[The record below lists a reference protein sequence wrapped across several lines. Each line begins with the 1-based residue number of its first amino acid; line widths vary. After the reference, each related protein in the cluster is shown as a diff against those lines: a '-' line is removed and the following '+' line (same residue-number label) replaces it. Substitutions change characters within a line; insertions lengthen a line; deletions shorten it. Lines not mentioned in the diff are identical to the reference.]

1 MMMSL
6 RPKDARRLSILRFPS
21 FPFRLSLAAVA
32 LTISALSTLLAQTT
46 PRLSEADLPSAVR
59 EEVERRAQREAFS
72 GAVLI
77 AKQERPLVSAAYGLA
92 DRERQVANTVN
103 TRFRLGS
110 MNKMFTAVAIL
121 SLVEAGK
128 VALDDPLGK
137 HLPDYPE
144 PAVRSKVTLRH
155 LLMHT
160 GGTGDIFGPQFF
172 EKRLAL
178 RTHRDYLALYGTRT
192 LLFEP
197 GAEWRYSNY
206 GYVLL
211 GAIIERVSGRSYYE
225 YVRDRVYSRAGMTN
239 TGSEPEDTVVLDRAV
254 GYTKRVSGQT
264 WASNVDTLPY
274 RGMAAGGGYSTTTD
288 LLRFASALTSNRLLK
303 AEHTASLLAAP
314 AATPVGSYGLG
325 FMDRDFNGVRA
336 FGHGGGA
343 PGMNGELLIFPS
355 GYVVVVLAN
364 MDPPAA
370 TEVARFIAT
379 RLPAK

>member
-1 MMMSL
+1 M
-6 RPKDARRLSILRFPS
+6 RILSFRVRILWC
-21 FPFRLSLAAVA
+21 LAVMA
-32 LTISALSTLLAQTT
+32 LTVSAFPTARGQTT
-46 PRLSEADLPSAVR
+46 TAPPSEAEFVATVR
-59 EEVERRAQREAFS
+59 AELDRRVKSDSFS
-72 GAVLI
+72 GAVLV
-77 AKQERPLVSAAYGLA
+77 AKEGRPIVSEAYGLA
-92 DRERQVANTVN
+92 DRDRQVANTVN

-144 PAVRSKVTLRH
+144 PDVRSKVTLRH
-155 LLMHT
+155 LLNHT
-160 GGTGDIFGPQFF
+160 GGTGDIFGPQFS

-178 RTHRDYLALYGTRT
+178 RTHGDYLALYGTRK

-206 GYVLL
+206 GFVLL

-225 YVRDRVYSRAGMTN
+225 YVRDHVYAPAGMTS
-239 TGSEPEDTVVLDRAV
+239 TGSEPEDAQVAERSV
-254 GYTKRVSGQT
+254 GYTKRETGQT
-264 WASNVDTLPY
+264 WASNVNTLPY

-288 LLRFASALTSNRLLK
+288 LLRFATALTSNRLLK
-303 AEHTASLLAAP
+303 AEHTASLMATKV
-314 AATPVGSYGLG
+314 ATPMGGSYGLG
-325 FMDRDFNGVRA
+325 FMERDFNGVRA

-355 GYVVVVLAN
+355 GYVVIVLAN

>member
-1 MMMSL
+1 MGAAYAGRLPIHRSL
-6 RPKDARRLSILRFPS
+6 TLIP
-21 FPFRLSLAAVA
+21 LAAVA
-32 LTISALSTLLAQTT
+32 LTASTLATLLGQTTT
-46 PRLSEADLPSAVR
+46 PRLPEKELVATVG
-59 EEVERRAQREAFS
+59 EELDRRTQRDAFS

-77 AKQERPLVSAAYGLA
+77 ATQGRPLFSAAYGLA
-92 DRERQVANTVN
+92 DRERQVGNTVN

-121 SLVEAGK
+121 SLVETGK

-144 PAVRSKVTLRH
+144 PEVRSKVTVRH
-155 LLMHT
+155 LLTHT
-160 GGTGDIFGPQFF
+160 GGTGDIFSPQFF

-178 RTHRDYLALYGTRT
+178 RAHADYLALYGTRK

-211 GAIIERVSGRSYYE
+211 GAIIERVSGRSYYD
-225 YVRDRVYSRAGMTN
+225 YVRDRVYKRAGMAS
-239 TGSEPEDTVVLDRAV
+239 TGSEPEDTQVPGRAV
-254 GYTKRVSGQT
+254 GYTKRGAGRGWV
-264 WASNVDTLPY
+264 SNVNTLPY
-274 RGMAAGGGYSTTTD
+274 RGMAAGGGYSTTAD
-288 LLRFASALTSNRLLK
+288 LLRFATALTSNQLLK
-303 AEHTASLLAAP
+303 AEHTASLMTAKVAAP
-314 AATPVGSYGLG
+314 GGSYGLG
-325 FMDRDFNGVRA
+325 FMERDFNGVRA

-370 TEVARFIAT
+370 TDIARFIAA

>member
-1 MMMSL
+1 
-6 RPKDARRLSILRFPS
+6 
-21 FPFRLSLAAVA
+21 
-32 LTISALSTLLAQTT
+32 
-46 PRLSEADLPSAVR
+46 
-59 EEVERRAQREAFS
+59 
-72 GAVLI
+72 
-77 AKQERPLVSAAYGLA
+77 
-92 DRERQVANTVN
+92 
-103 TRFRLGS
+103 

-121 SLVEAGK
+121 SLVEAGR

-144 PAVRSKVTLRH
+144 PTVRSRVTLRH

-160 GGTGDIFGPQFF
+160 GGTGDIFGPQFW
-172 EKRLAL
+172 EQRRAL
-178 RTHRDYLALYGTRT
+178 RTHGDYLALYGTRK

-211 GAIIERVSGRSYYE
+211 GAIIERVSGRSYYD
-225 YVRDRVYSRAGMTN
+225 YVRDRVYAPAGMSS
-239 TGSEPEDTVVLDRAV
+239 TGSEPEDTPVPGRAV
-254 GYTKRVSGQT
+254 GYTKRGPGET

-288 LLRFASALTSNRLLK
+288 LRRFATALTSNQLLK
-303 AEHTASLLAAP
+303 AEHTASLMSAKV
-314 AATPVGSYGLG
+314 ATPGGSYGLG
-325 FMDRDFNGVRA
+325 FMERDFNGVRA
-336 FGHGGGA
+336 LGHGGGA

-370 TEVARFIAT
+370 TEIARFIAA

>member
-1 MMMSL
+1 M
-6 RPKDARRLSILRFPS
+6 AF
-21 FPFRLSLAAVA
+21 
-32 LTISALSTLLAQTT
+32 ALSAPLAQTT
-46 PRLSEADLPSAVR
+46 PRLAAADLVAAAR
-59 EEVERRAQREAFS
+59 EEVERRAQRDAFS

-77 AKQERPLVSAAYGLA
+77 AKGERPVMSAAYGLA

-121 SLVEAGK
+121 SFVEAGK
-128 VALDDPLGK
+128 VALDDPLGR

-144 PAVRSKVTLRH
+144 PEVRSKVTVRH

-160 GGTGDIFGPQFF
+160 GGTGDIFSPQFF
-172 EKRLAL
+172 EKRLSL
-178 RTHRDYLALYGTRT
+178 RTHGDYLELYGTRP

-211 GAIIERVSGRSYYE
+211 GAIIERVSGRGYYE
-225 YVRDRVYSRAGMTN
+225 YVRDRVYARAGMSS
-239 TGSEPEDTVVLDRAV
+239 TGSEPEDTPVPERSV
-254 GYTKRVSGQT
+254 GYTKRGSGQT
-264 WASNVDTLPY
+264 WVSNVNTLPY

-288 LLRFASALTSNRLLK
+288 LLRFANALTSNRLLK
-303 AEHTASLLAAP
+303 AEHTASLMAAAVP
-314 AATPVGSYGLG
+314 AAGGSYGLG
-325 FMDRDFNGVRA
+325 FMGRDFNGVRA

-370 TEVARFIAT
+370 TEVARFIAA
-379 RLPAK
+379 RLPVK

>member
-1 MMMSL
+1 V
-6 RPKDARRLSILRFPS
+6 RAI
-21 FPFRLSLAAVA
+21 AAAALVA
-32 LTISALSTLLAQTT
+32 SALSTLLAQTT
-46 PRLSEADLPSAVR
+46 PRLSEADLVSTVR
-59 EEVERRAQREAFS
+59 EEVERRVQRDAFS

-77 AKQERPLVSAAYGLA
+77 AKGERPLLSAAYGLA

-110 MNKMFTAVAIL
+110 MNKMFTAVATL

-144 PAVRSKVTLRH
+144 PEVRSKVTVRH

-160 GGTGDIFGPQFF
+160 GGTGDIFGPQFW

-211 GAIIERVSGRSYYE
+211 GAIIERVSGRGYYD
-225 YVRDRVYSRAGMTN
+225 YVRDRVYAPAGMTS
-239 TGSEPEDTVVLDRAV
+239 TGSEPEDTPVPERAV
-254 GYTKRVSGQT
+254 GYTKRGSGQT
-264 WASNVDTLPY
+264 WASNVNTLPY
-274 RGMAAGGGYSTTTD
+274 RGMAAGGGYSTTAD
-288 LLRFASALTSNRLLK
+288 LLRFATALTANRLLK
-303 AEHTASLLAAP
+303 GVHTASLT
-314 AATPVGSYGLG
+314 AATVVTPGGRYGLG
-325 FMDRDFNGVRA
+325 FMERDFNGVRA

-355 GYVVVVLAN
+355 DYVLVVLAN

-370 TEVARFIAT
+370 TEVARFIAA

>member
-1 MMMSL
+1 MSL
-6 RPKDARRLSILRFPS
+6 RPIL
-21 FPFRLSLAAVA
+21 LSLAAVA
-32 LTISALSTLLAQTT
+32 LTASTLSTLFGQTT
-46 PRLSEADLPSAVR
+46 TSRVSETDLVTTVR
-59 EEVERRAQREAFS
+59 EELERRARRDAFS

-77 AKQERPLVSAAYGLA
+77 AREGRPLVSAAYGLA
-92 DRERQVANTVN
+92 DRDRQVTNTV
-103 TRFRLGS
+103 TTQFRLGS
-110 MNKMFTAVAIL
+110 MNKMFTAVAVL

-137 HLPDYPE
+137 HLPEYPE
-144 PAVRSKVTLRH
+144 PEVRSKVTLRH

-160 GGTGDIFGPQFF
+160 GGTGDIFSPQFF

-178 RTHRDYLALYGTRT
+178 RTHGDYLALYGTRK

-211 GAIIERVSGRSYYE
+211 GSVIERVSGRNYYD
-225 YVRDRVYSRAGMTN
+225 YVRDRVYAPAGMTS
-239 TGSEPEDTVVLDRAV
+239 TGSEPEETQVPQRAV
-254 GYTKRVSGQT
+254 GYTKRGSGQT
-264 WASNVDTLPY
+264 WAPNVNTLPY
-274 RGMAAGGGYSTTTD
+274 RGMAAGGGYSTTAD
-288 LLRFASALTSNRLLK
+288 LLRFATALTSNRLLK

-314 AATPVGSYGLG
+314 VATSVGSYGLG
-325 FMDRDFNGVRA
+325 FMERDFNGLRA

-343 PGMNGELLIFPS
+343 PGMNGELLILPS

-370 TEVARFIAT
+370 TEVARFIAA
-379 RLPAK
+379 RLRVK

>member
-1 MMMSL
+1 MLM
-6 RPKDARRLSILRFPS
+6 R
-21 FPFRLSLAAVA
+21 LAAVA
-32 LTISALSTLLAQTT
+32 LTASTLSTLLGQTT
-46 PRLSEADLPSAVR
+46 TSRPPESELVATVG
-59 EEVERRAQREAFS
+59 EELGRRTQRDAFS

-77 AKQERPLVSAAYGLA
+77 ATQGRPLLSAAYGLA
-92 DRERQVANTVN
+92 DRERQAANTVN

-144 PAVRSKVTLRH
+144 PEVRAKVTLRH

-160 GGTGDIFGPQFF
+160 GGTGDIFSPQFF
-172 EKRLAL
+172 ERRLAL
-178 RTHRDYLALYGTRT
+178 RTHGDYLALYGTRK

-197 GAEWRYSNY
+197 GTEWRYSNY

-211 GAIIERVSGRSYYE
+211 GAIIERVSGRSYYD
-225 YVRDRVYSRAGMTN
+225 YVRDRVYARAGMTS
-239 TGSEPEDTVVLDRAV
+239 TGSEPEDTHVPERAV
-254 GYTKRVSGQT
+254 GYTKRESGQT
-264 WASNVDTLPY
+264 WASNVNTLPY

-288 LLRFASALTSNRLLK
+288 LLRFATALTSNQLLK

-314 AATPVGSYGLG
+314 VTTPVGSYGLG
-325 FMDRDFNGVRA
+325 FMERDFNGVRA

-370 TEVARFIAT
+370 TEVARFIAA

>member
-1 MMMSL
+1 M
-6 RPKDARRLSILRFPS
+6 RAR
-21 FPFRLSLAAVA
+21 AAVA
-32 LTISALSTLLAQTT
+32 LTVAALPALVAQTT
-46 PRLSEADLPSAVR
+46 PRLSQADLVTTVR
-59 EEVERRAQREAFS
+59 EEVERRVQREAFS

-77 AKQERPLVSAAYGLA
+77 AKGERPLLSAAYGLA
-92 DRERQVANTVN
+92 DRERQVANTLN

-144 PAVRSKVTLRH
+144 PEVRSKVTVRH

-160 GGTGDIFGPQFF
+160 GGTGDIFGPQFS
-172 EKRLAL
+172 EKRLSL
-178 RTHRDYLALYGTRT
+178 RTHGDYIALYGTRK

-225 YVRDRVYSRAGMTN
+225 YVRDRVYAPAGMSS
-239 TGSEPEDTVVLDRAV
+239 TGSEPEDTPVPGRSV
-254 GYTKRVSGQT
+254 GYTKRGSGQT
-264 WASNVDTLPY
+264 WASNVNSLPY

-288 LLRFASALTSNRLLK
+288 LLRFATALTSNRLLK
-303 AEHTASLLAAP
+303 AEHTASLLATTVP
-314 AATPVGSYGLG
+314 TPGGSYGLG
-325 FMDRDFNGVRA
+325 FMERDFNGVRA

-355 GYVVVVLAN
+355 GYAVVVLAN
-364 MDPPAA
+364 IDPPAA
-370 TEVARFIAT
+370 TEVARFIAA
-379 RLPAK
+379 RLPVK

>member
-1 MMMSL
+1 MISRFRIL
-6 RPKDARRLSILRFPS
+6 VSI
-21 FPFRLSLAAVA
+21 AAVA
-32 LTISALSTLLAQTT
+32 LTASAVSTLIGQTAT
-46 PRLSEADLPSAVR
+46 PRLTEADLVATVR
-59 EEVERRAQREAFS
+59 EELERRVQRDAFS

-77 AKQERPLVSAAYGLA
+77 AHQGRPLVSAPYGLA
-92 DRERQVANTVN
+92 DRERKVANTVN
-103 TRFRLGS
+103 TRFRIGS

-121 SLVEAGK
+121 TLVEAGK

-144 PAVRSKVTLRH
+144 PEVRSKVTLRH

-160 GGTGDIFGPQFF
+160 GGTGDIFGPQFS
-172 EKRLAL
+172 EKRLTL
-178 RTHRDYLALYGTRT
+178 RTHGDYLALYGTRK
-192 LLFEP
+192 LLVEP

-211 GAIIERVSGRSYYE
+211 GAVIERVSGRIYYE
-225 YVRDRVYSRAGMTN
+225 YVSDHVYGPAGMSR
-239 TGSEPEDTVVLDRAV
+239 TGSEPENTQVPERSV
-254 GYTKRVSGQT
+254 GYTKRGSGQT

-274 RGMAAGGGYSTTTD
+274 RGMAAGGGYSTTPD
-288 LLRFASALTSNRLLK
+288 LLRFATALTSNRLLK
-303 AEHTASLLAAP
+303 AEHTASLLATKV
-314 AATPVGSYGLG
+314 ATPGGSYGLG
-325 FMDRDFNGVRA
+325 FMERDFNGLRA

-364 MDPPAA
+364 LDPPAA
-370 TEVARFIAT
+370 TEVARFIGA

>member
-1 MMMSL
+1 MIHVL
-6 RPKDARRLSILRFPS
+6 HPRIL
-21 FPFRLSLAAVA
+21 LSLTAFA
-32 LTISALSTLLAQTT
+32 LTASVLSTLLAQGP
-46 PRLSEADLPSAVR
+46 PRLPETDLVATVR
-59 EEVERRAQREAFS
+59 EELERRAQRDAFS

-77 AKQERPLVSAAYGLA
+77 AKQGQPLVSAAYGLA

-137 HLPDYPE
+137 HLPDYPQRE
-144 PAVRSKVTLRH
+144 VRSKVTLRH

-160 GGTGDIFGPQFF
+160 GGTGDIFSPQFF

-178 RTHRDYLALYGTRT
+178 RTHGDYLALYGTRA

-211 GAIIERVSGRSYYE
+211 GAIIERVSGRSYYD
-225 YVRDRVYSRAGMTN
+225 YVREHVYTPAGMTS
-239 TGSEPEDTVVLDRAV
+239 TGAEPEDTQVPGRSV
-254 GYTKRVSGQT
+254 GYTKRGSPQT
-264 WASNVDTLPY
+264 WAPNVNTLPY
-274 RGMAAGGGYSTTTD
+274 RGMAAGGGYSTTSD
-288 LLRFASALTSNRLLK
+288 LLRFATALTSNRLLK
-303 AEHTASLLAAP
+303 AERTASLLATTV
-314 AATPVGSYGLG
+314 ATPRGRYGLG
-325 FMDRDFNGVRA
+325 FMEQDVNGVRA

-370 TEVARFIAT
+370 TQVSRFIAA
-379 RLPAK
+379 RLPVK

>member
-1 MMMSL
+1 V
-6 RPKDARRLSILRFPS
+6 RA
-21 FPFRLSLAAVA
+21 LAAVA
-32 LTISALSTLLAQTT
+32 LAASALSTLLAQTAT
-46 PRLSEADLPSAVR
+46 PQPTADLRATVR
-59 EEVERRAQREAFS
+59 EEVERRAQRDIFS

-77 AKQERPLVSAAYGLA
+77 AQRERPLFSAAYGLA
-92 DRERQVANTVN
+92 DRERHVANTVN

-110 MNKMFTAVAIL
+110 MNKMFTAVAML

-144 PAVRSKVTLRH
+144 PEVRSTVTLRH

-160 GGTGDIFGPQFF
+160 GGTGDIFGPQFW

-178 RTHRDYLALYGTRT
+178 RTHADYLVLYGTRT

-211 GAIIERVSGRSYYE
+211 GAIIERVSGRSYYD
-225 YVRDRVYSRAGMTN
+225 YVRDRVYAPAGMTS
-239 TGSEPEDTVVLDRAV
+239 TGSEPEDTRVPDRAV
-254 GYTKRVSGQT
+254 GYTKRGSGQT
-264 WASNVDTLPY
+264 WASNVHTLPY

-288 LLRFASALTSNRLLK
+288 LLRFATALTSNRLLNAK
-303 AEHTASLLAAP
+303 HTASLMATTV
-314 AATPVGSYGLG
+314 ATPGGTYGLG
-325 FMDRDFNGVRA
+325 FMGRDYNGVRA

-370 TEVARFIAT
+370 TEIARFIAA
-379 RLPAK
+379 RIPAK

>member
-1 MMMSL
+1 MGEEL
-6 RPKDARRLSILRFPS
+6 GRR
-21 FPFRLSLAAVA
+21 
-32 LTISALSTLLAQTT
+32 T
-46 PRLSEADLPSAVR
+46 
-59 EEVERRAQREAFS
+59 QRDAFS

-77 AKQERPLVSAAYGLA
+77 AKEERTLFSSAYGLA
-92 DRERQVANTVN
+92 DRERQVANTVD

-121 SLVEAGK
+121 SLVETGK

-144 PAVRSKVTLRH
+144 PEVRSKVTVRH
-155 LLMHT
+155 LLTHT
-160 GGTGDIFGPQFF
+160 GGTGDIFSPQFF

-178 RTHRDYLALYGTRT
+178 RTHGDYLALYGERK
-192 LLFEP
+192 LLFDP

-211 GAIIERVSGRSYYE
+211 GAIIERVSGRSYYD
-225 YVRDRVYSRAGMTN
+225 YVRDRVYAPAGMSS
-239 TGSEPEDTVVLDRAV
+239 TGSEPEDTLVPRRAV
-254 GYTKRVSGQT
+254 GYTKRGSGQT
-264 WASNVDTLPY
+264 WASNVNTLPY
-274 RGMAAGGGYSTTTD
+274 RGMAAGGGYSTTAD
-288 LLRFASALTSNRLLK
+288 LLRFAAALTANRLLQ
-303 AEHTASLLAAP
+303 AQHTASLTAAP
-314 AATPVGSYGLG
+314 MATPVGSYGLG
-325 FMDRDFNGVRA
+325 FMTREFNGVRG

-370 TEVARFIAT
+370 TEMARFIAA
-379 RLPAK
+379 RVSR

>member
-1 MMMSL
+1 
-6 RPKDARRLSILRFPS
+6 
-21 FPFRLSLAAVA
+21 
-32 LTISALSTLLAQTT
+32 
-46 PRLSEADLPSAVR
+46 
-59 EEVERRAQREAFS
+59 
-72 GAVLI
+72 VLI
-77 AKQERPLVSAAYGLA
+77 AKGERPLLSAAYGLA

-137 HLPDYPE
+137 HLPDYPASE
-144 PAVRSKVTLRH
+144 VRSKVTLRH

-160 GGTGDIFGPQFF
+160 GGTGDIFGPQFS

-178 RTHRDYLALYGTRT
+178 RTHADYVALYGTRT

-225 YVRDRVYSRAGMTN
+225 YVRDRVYAPAGMSS
-239 TGSEPEDTVVLDRAV
+239 TGSEPEDTQVPERSV
-254 GYTKRVSGQT
+254 GYTKRGSGQT
-264 WASNVDTLPY
+264 WASNVNTLPY
-274 RGMAAGGGYSTTTD
+274 RGMAAGGGYSTTAD
-288 LLRFASALTSNRLLK
+288 LLRFATALTSNRLLK
-303 AEHTASLLAAP
+303 AEHTASVLTTKV
-314 AATPVGSYGLG
+314 ATPGGSYYGLG
-325 FMDRDFNGVRA
+325 FMERDFNGVRA

-370 TEVARFIAT
+370 TDVARFIAA
-379 RLPAK
+379 RLPEK